1 MDTIYPN
8 LFDLFYTPFWAES
21 QLKVDQCLFSGKVLL
36 FQSTFFVL
44 LVDATIHLQKI
55 GPFLQL
61 SFQLFLHI
69 FPNQTN
75 SFRPQLV
82 RARLVSLNKSCFFD
96 SARSASTPKHFSPIF
111 CRLIPTW
118 FDACSLFLFLYAIC
132 FHFQW
137 KYIFINLSFFIGS
150 FREKTF
156 KTS

>member
-1 MDTIYPN
+1 MDTICPN
-8 LFDLFYTPFWAES
+8 LFDLFYTPFWVES

-44 LVDATIHLQKI
+44 LVHATIHLQKI
-55 GPFLQL
+55 VPFLLL
-61 SFQLFLHI
+61 SFQLFPHI
-69 FPNQTN
+69 FQELQD
-75 SFRPQLV
+75 RPQLV
-82 RARLVSLNKSCFFD
+82 GARLVSLNKSCFFD

>member
-1 MDTIYPN
+1 M
-8 LFDLFYTPFWAES
+8 PFLRKGSAFPINIFCAPGS
-21 QLKVDQCLFSGKVLL
+21 R
-36 FQSTFFVL
+36 
-44 LVDATIHLQKI
+44 TIHLQKI
-55 GPFLQL
+55 VPFLCFL
-61 SFQLFLHI
+61 S
-69 FPNQTN
+69 
-75 SFRPQLV
+75 SFSCITLTQCLNRPQLV

-111 CRLIPTW
+111 CCFIPTG

>member
-8 LFDLFYTPFWAES
+8 LFDLFYTPFWVES

-44 LVDATIHLQKI
+44 LVHATIHLQKI
-55 GPFLQL
+55 VPFLLL
-61 SFQLFLHI
+61 SFQLFPHI
-69 FPNQTN
+69 FQELPD
-75 SFRPQLV
+75 RPQLV
-82 RARLVSLNKSCFFD
+82 GARLVSLKKSCFFD

-111 CRLIPTW
+111 CRHIPTW

>member
-8 LFDLFYTPFWAES
+8 LFDLFYTPFWVES

-36 FQSTFFVL
+36 CQSTFSVL
-44 LVDATIHLQKI
+44 LVHATIHLQKI
-55 GPFLQL
+55 VPFLLL
-61 SFQLFLHI
+61 SFQLFPHI
-69 FPNQTN
+69 FQELQD
-75 SFRPQLV
+75 RPQLV

-118 FDACSLFLFLYAIC
+118 FDACSFFLFLYAIC

>member
-8 LFDLFYTPFWAES
+8 LFDLFYTPFWVEL

-44 LVDATIHLQKI
+44 LVHATIHLQKI
-55 GPFLQL
+55 VPFLLL
-61 SFQLFLHI
+61 SFQLFLHN
-69 FPNQTN
+69 PTQCLN
-75 SFRPQLV
+75 RPQLV

-118 FDACSLFLFLYAIC
+118 FDACSFFLFLYAIC

-150 FREKTF
+150 FRENTD